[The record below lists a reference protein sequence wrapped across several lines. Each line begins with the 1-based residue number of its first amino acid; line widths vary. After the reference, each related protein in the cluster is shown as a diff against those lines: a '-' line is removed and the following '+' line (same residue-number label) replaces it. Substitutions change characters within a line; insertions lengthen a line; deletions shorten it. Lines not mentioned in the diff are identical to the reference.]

1 MAWRRARPER
11 RRPRDPPTRSDPAAR
26 ERGEP
31 EMTTPPSP
39 AAERRAIFAMGG
51 GGFTMEPT
59 NPLLDDFVLSLSPA
73 REPRVLFLPTASGD
87 TTAQINAF
95 YARFG
100 GRPCVPRHLSLF
112 RLGELSGSLAETV
125 LEQDIVYVGG
135 GSMRNLL
142 ALWRAHELDR
152 LLLQAWRRG
161 TVLAGISAGAMCWF
175 EGGVTCSS
183 GAPEPFPGLGLLPGS
198 LTVHADGEPERLPVW
213 LASVRSGALP
223 GGWAADDGVGLLFAG
238 ERLVRVVSS
247 RPGAGAQR
255 VDALAGELVRHRL
268 EPELLGVGEPDSRPA
283 IDDDVRELRQIQQLR
298 REMTGETPRFPD
310 A

>member
-1 MAWRRARPER
+1 MSAL
-11 RRPRDPPTRSDPAAR
+11 
-26 ERGEP
+26 
-31 EMTTPPSP
+31 PSP
-39 AAERRAIFAMGG
+39 GAEEQRTIFAMGG

-59 NPLLDDFVLSLSPA
+59 NPLLDDFVLSLSRE
-73 REPRVLFLPTASGD
+73 REPRILFLPTASGD
-87 TTAQINAF
+87 TTTQINAF

-100 GRPCVPRHLSLF
+100 GRACKPTHVSLF
-112 RLGELSGSLAETV
+112 RLGDLEGSLREVV
-125 LEQDIVYVGG
+125 LAQDIVYVGG

-152 LLLQAWRRG
+152 LLVDAWEQG

-175 EGGVTCSS
+175 EGGVTRSS
-183 GAPEPFPGLGLLPGS
+183 GPPEPFAGLGLLPGS

-213 LASVRSGALP
+213 LASVRDGTLP

-238 ERLVRVVSS
+238 ERLQRVVSS

-255 VDALAGELVRHRL
+255 VDALAGELVRHRI
-268 EPELLGVGEPDSRPA
+268 EPELLGAGEPEQRPA
-283 IDDDVRELRQIQQLR
+283 LDDDVRELRQVHQLR
-298 REMTGETPRFPD
+298 REMTGETSRLPD

>member
-1 MAWRRARPER
+1 VSPPAQRRF
-11 RRPRDPPTRSDPAAR
+11 
-26 ERGEP
+26 
-31 EMTTPPSP
+31 
-39 AAERRAIFAMGG
+39 IFAMGG
-51 GGFTMEPT
+51 GGFTMEPG
-59 NPLLDDFVLSLSPA
+59 NPLLDDFVLSLSA
-73 REPRVLFLPTASGD
+73 AHTPRILFLPTASGD
-87 TTAQINAF
+87 TTTQINAF

-100 GRPCVPRHLSLF
+100 GRACEPTHLSLF
-112 RLGELSGSLAETV
+112 RLGDLEGSLAEV
-125 LEQDIVYVGG
+125 VRAQDIVYVGG

-152 LLLQAWRRG
+152 LLMSAWERG

-175 EGGVTCSS
+175 EGGITRSS
-183 GAPEPFPGLGLLPGS
+183 GPPEPLAGLGLLPGS

-213 LASVRSGALP
+213 LANVREGTLP
-223 GGWAADDGVGLLFAG
+223 GGWAADDGVGLLFCDRQL
-238 ERLVRVVSS
+238 ERVVSS

-268 EPELLGVGEPDSRPA
+268 EPELLGADTPDSPPA
-283 IDDDVRELRQIQQLR
+283 LDDDVRELRQIHQLR